1 MDDARIKAT
10 VKEATE
16 FLKRAKVAL
25 DDKDS
30 WTHDGTTHLSLRS
43 RHTAALRRQ
52 SMELTRSLAALRKP

>member
-1 MDDARIKAT
+1 MDEPRIRAA

-25 DDKDS
+25 EDKDS
-30 WTHDGTTHLSLRS
+30 WTNEGTTYLSLKP

-52 SMELTRSLAALRKP
+52 SMELTHSLAALRKP